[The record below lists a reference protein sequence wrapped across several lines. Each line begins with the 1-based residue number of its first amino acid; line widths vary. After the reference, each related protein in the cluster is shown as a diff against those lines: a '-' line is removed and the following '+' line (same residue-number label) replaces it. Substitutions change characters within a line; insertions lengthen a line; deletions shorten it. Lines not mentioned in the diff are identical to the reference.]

1 MRIQGRTLRPSN
13 LAERRLLLS
22 SLGTQALR
30 VPRTANPY
38 LIARRLER
46 AAKGNNPDILFVC
59 DVLNRRGNR
68 TRPAT
73 KLPDQTE
80 TDHGSAP
87 DRA

>member
-30 VPRTANPY
+30 VPRKANPY

-46 AAKGNNPDILFVC
+46 AAKGNHPDILFVC
-59 DVLNRRGNR
+59 DVMNRARGQ
-68 TRPAT
+68 TYLSEEAPKPESTHAPAT
-73 KLPDQTE
+73 D
-80 TDHGSAP
+80 
-87 DRA
+87 

>member
-22 SLGTQALR
+22 SLGTQTVR
-30 VPRTANPY
+30 VPRKTNPY

-59 DVLNRRGNR
+59 DVLNRARGVA
-68 TRPAT
+68 TPLEAEPKSESLHAPAT
-73 KLPDQTE
+73 D
-80 TDHGSAP
+80 
-87 DRA
+87 

>member
-30 VPRTANPY
+30 VPRSANPY

-46 AAKGNNPDILFVC
+46 AAKGNHPDILFVS
-59 DVLNRRGNR
+59 DVLNR
-68 TRPAT
+68 A
-73 KLPDQTE
+73 
-80 TDHGSAP
+80 GSRARAP
-87 DRA
+87 LVTLQSKPSDDSTSD